1 MSEMMKRISE
11 IENQQKFTKPP
22 EKTGVDT
29 LNLQIK

>member
-1 MSEMMKRISE
+1 MKKRISE
-11 IENQQKFTKPP
+11 IEKQEKLTKPP